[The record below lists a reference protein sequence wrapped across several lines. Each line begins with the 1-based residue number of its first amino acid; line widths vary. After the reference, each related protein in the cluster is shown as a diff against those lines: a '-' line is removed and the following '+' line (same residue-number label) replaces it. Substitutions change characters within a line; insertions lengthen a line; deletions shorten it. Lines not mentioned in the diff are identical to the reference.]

1 MAHKDTQYLKLSTF
15 LYTFHKVMATTKA
28 NVILKDAKTGWS
40 GLMNTSTDFTTSHS
54 GKDTG
59 YIDNGLF
66 GLGSRHGVSKHMV
79 VGHDN
84 LTCSVSPWQAV

>member
-1 MAHKDTQYLKLSTF
+1 
-15 LYTFHKVMATTKA
+15 MATTKA